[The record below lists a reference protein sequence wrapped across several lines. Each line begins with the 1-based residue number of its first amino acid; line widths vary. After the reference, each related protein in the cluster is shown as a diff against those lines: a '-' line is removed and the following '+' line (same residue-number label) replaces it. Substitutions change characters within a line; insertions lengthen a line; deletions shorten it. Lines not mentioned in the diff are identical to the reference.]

1 MVCWKRQTIDLY
13 MLNKISIPAMTRLA
27 AKPVQMMT
35 TYSALLVKQQAVLH
49 PKGTFLYGIIDWFVF
64 GNIIG
69 MKRYMLVYVN

>member
-1 MVCWKRQTIDLY
+1 
-13 MLNKISIPAMTRLA
+13 MTRLA

-49 PKGTFLYGIIDWFVF
+49 LKGTFLYGIIDWFVF